1 MIRGLGIRAYRF
13 ICTFSDARVFGDL
26 LQEDG
31 FAILQED
38 GGKIVLEQ
46 LNVSLFITCWRCCGT
61 VF

>member
-13 ICTFSDARVFGDL
+13 ICTLGIAHLSGVL

-38 GGKIVLEQ
+38 NGKIVLE
-46 LNVSLFITCWRCCGT
+46 
-61 VF
+61 

>member
-13 ICTFSDARVFGDL
+13 ICTFGDARVFGDL

-38 GGKIVLEQ
+38 GGKIVLE
-46 LNVSLFITCWRCCGT
+46 
-61 VF
+61 